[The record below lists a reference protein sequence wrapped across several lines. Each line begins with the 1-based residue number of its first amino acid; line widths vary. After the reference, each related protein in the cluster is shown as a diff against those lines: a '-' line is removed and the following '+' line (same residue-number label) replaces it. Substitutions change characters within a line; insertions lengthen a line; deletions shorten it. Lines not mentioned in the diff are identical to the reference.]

1 MTENENDIVL
11 TLSSLY
17 EILLQIGQSF
27 DIYENAKSFLRTL
40 MLQQNLS
47 FAGYYT
53 YTNPLIL
60 EKVLSIPQTK
70 FTSAGINPT
79 TLEVFSKNDLVIL
92 NRSEKAFHFFNKLN
106 EFDQKELGVYRGG
119 EKSIILLSMNIK
131 ELSFSE
137 LNKYSLVFNKFCLFM
152 ESLKSHNQINE
163 EIRIKNEQAETIKR
177 NVLQLEKQNNELRKY
192 INSNNE
198 LEKFAYRTSHDLK
211 APLRSMIAFSKLLFL
226 NRDSNLTEKQLNI
239 LDLIHNSSLQMD
251 QLINGI
257 LAYSKINQTKIK
269 KDKVDITKILDQVEL
284 MLFDN
289 IKKID
294 ATLIK
299 ENLPPFV
306 EGDEIKLK
314 QLFLNLINN
323 ALKFHRTRVKPV
335 IIIACIHGDDD
346 YQFSIKDNGIG
357 MKKED
362 TSKIFEIFERLNS
375 NEKYQG
381 SGIGLS
387 TCKQIVIQHGGKI
400 WVDSTENQG
409 STFYFTIGSSKTLV
423 SKQTLL

>member
-11 TLSSLY
+11 TLSTLY

-53 YTNPLIL
+53 YNNQLIL
-60 EKVLSIPQTK
+60 EKVLSIPKTQFIRTDITPK
-70 FTSAGINPT
+70 
-79 TLEVFSKNDLVIL
+79 TLEIFSQNDLVIL
-92 NRSEKAFHFFNKLN
+92 NRNDKAFHFFDQLN
-106 EFDQKELGVYRGG
+106 NFDQRELGVFRGG
-119 EKSIILLSMNIK
+119 EKSIILLSLNIQ

-152 ESLKSHNQINE
+152 ESLKSHNQINK
-163 EIRIKNEQAETIKR
+163 EIRIKNEQAETIRK
-177 NVLQLEKQNNELRKY
+177 NVLQLEKQNIELRKY

-211 APLRSMIAFSKLLFL
+211 APLRSLIAFSKLLCS
-226 NRDSNLTEKQLNI
+226 NSDSNLTEKQLNF
-239 LDLIHNSSLQMD
+239 LDIIYNSSLQMD
-251 QLINGI
+251 QLIDGI
-257 LAYSKINQTKIK
+257 LAYSKINETKVK
-269 KDKVDITKILDQVEL
+269 KDKVDIAKLLDQVEL

-294 ATLIK
+294 ARLIK

-323 ALKFHRTRVKPV
+323 ALKFHRNGVKPV
-335 IIIACIHGDDD
+335 IIIACIPGDAD

-362 TSKIFEIFERLNS
+362 TSKIFEVFERLNAS
-375 NEKYQG
+375 TSYQG

-400 WVDSTENQG
+400 WVDSNENQG
-409 STFYFTIGSSKTLV
+409 STFYFTLESSKTLIL
-423 SKQTLL
+423 KQP